1 MFKDLEIIKPLFVES
16 GFSNIQTEV
25 LVVDRLLGPAE
36 ESILLE
42 LAGGG
47 LADDIEKL
55 DTATRTALI
64 NGVGEELIE
73 FQTDNGFAVPQHT
86 HRIQAKA

>member
-42 LAGGG
+42 LDCGG
-47 LADDIEKL
+47 LADGIEKL
-55 DTATRTALI
+55 DTATRTAPI
-64 NGVGEELIE
+64 NGVGEALIE
-73 FQTDNGFAVPQHT
+73 FQTDNGFAVPRQT